1 MKRKRFSIE
10 QIVAVLK
17 QAELGMPVADV
28 IRQVGISEQTFYR
41 WKKQYAGMQSD
52 QVRELKQLQEENAR
66 LKKLVAELS
75 LDKAILQDVAFKKVA
90 RPALRRDVVDY
101 VVSHY
106 GLTMR
111 RACRLV
117 KQPRSVQYYR
127 SIKDPRPELRSRMRE
142 IAHTRVRYGY
152 RRVHVLFRREGWQL
166 GRNQAYRL
174 YCEEQLQLRSK
185 LPKRRKMVVTRVA
198 KIVPIKPN
206 DAWSM
211 DFVAD
216 QLADGSKFRTLTIVD
231 VFTKEALATEVGQR
245 LKGEHVVSALNRIA
259 ARRGA
264 LRHLFVD
271 NGSEFSG
278 RLLDMWAYHYRAKID
293 FSRPGKPTDN
303 CHIETFNGSFRDE
316 CLNLHWFETLGEA
329 KAIVEA
335 WRRDYNESRPHSALK
350 ELAPAEFARQL
361 VPSSGSTE
369 PETPQKSL

>member
-75 LDKAILQDVAFKKVA
+75 LDKAILQDVAGKKVA

-127 SIKDPRPELRSRMRE
+127 SVKDPRPELRSRMRE
-142 IAHTRVRYGY
+142 IAYTRVRYGY
-152 RRVHVLFRREGWQL
+152 RRVHVLLRREGWQL

-198 KIVPIKPN
+198 KIVPVRPN

-231 VFTKEALATEVGQR
+231 VFTKEALAIEVGQR
-245 LKGEHVVSALNRIA
+245 LRGEHVVSALNRIA
-259 ARRGA
+259 VRRGA
-264 LRHLFVD
+264 PRHLFVD

-361 VPSSGSTE
+361 VLSVGPAG
-369 PETPQKSL
+369 PETPQNSL